1 MADLTTVADVKA
13 WLGITGA
20 QNDAV
25 LARLVTAASAA
36 AEAFMSRKIAAA
48 DYTERGD
55 GASGE
60 TYVPRRQPV
69 NSVASLSIG
78 GVTVAASPDGIQA
91 GYMIDG
97 NQVVLVGGPRFCRGR
112 QNVLLAYNAGYATVP
127 PDIAQAVIETVGLS
141 FKRGQ
146 HVDVSS
152 KSLAG
157 ESITFVM
164 AELPKSAKDV
174 LNQYK
179 QVAPL

>member
-1 MADLTTVADVKA
+1 MANLTTRADVKA
-13 WLGITGA
+13 WLGITSA
-20 QNDAV
+20 NSDAV
-25 LARLVTAASAA
+25 IDRLIAAASAA
-36 AEAFMSRKIAAA
+36 AEAYMSRTIAAA

-55 GASGE
+55 GWSGD
-60 TYVPRRQPV
+60 TFVPRRQPI

-112 QNVLLAYNAGYATVP
+112 QNVVLAYNAGYATTP
-127 PDIAQAVIETVGLS
+127 PDIAQAVIETVAVAL
-141 FKRGQ
+141 KRGE
-146 HVDVSS
+146 HADVSS

-157 ESITFVM
+157 ESITYIT
-164 AELPKSAKDV
+164 AELPPSAKAA
-174 LNQYK
+174 LREYK